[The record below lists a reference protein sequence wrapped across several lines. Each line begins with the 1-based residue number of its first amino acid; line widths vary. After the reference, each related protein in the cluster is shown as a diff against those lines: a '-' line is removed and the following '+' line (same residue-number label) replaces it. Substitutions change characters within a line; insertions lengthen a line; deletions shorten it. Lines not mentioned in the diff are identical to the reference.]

1 MCSRGSFGRG
11 INMSLRAVQV
21 TVAFIGTH
29 DTLQFFEGEGV
40 LGALLAQ
47 VAVMNIIHV
56 WSYDSHGRLEDQ
68 VRVHFVLCGHVQL
81 GERIKSRF

>member
-1 MCSRGSFGRG
+1 
-11 INMSLRAVQV
+11 MSVRAVQV
-21 TVAFIGTH
+21 AVAFVGAH
-29 DTLQFFEGEGV
+29 DALQFFEGKGV

-56 WSYDSHGRLEDQ
+56 WSYDSHGRLQEQ

-81 GERIKSRF
+81 DELIKSRF